1 MKYSRNINSMIMSA
15 MKAGEK
21 VKAETYKAFKA
32 KMLVEV
38 TAKGAKVTDINEL
51 PDATEINIINKMI
64 KERQESANLYE
75 QNGRKDL
82 AESELVEVGYLQE
95 LVPKAAST
103 SDINN
108 AIMKYVEVNG
118 DFTQKQMG
126 LVVKFV
132 KEQFENVDGGL
143 VANQIKAYLNPQ
155 I

>member
-64 KERQESANLYE
+64 KERQESANLYA

-82 AESELVEVGYLQE
+82 AESELVEAGYLQE
-95 LVPKAAST
+95 LVPKAASV

-108 AIMKYVEVNG
+108 AIMKYVEANG

-155 I
+155 V

>member
-51 PDATEINIINKMI
+51 PDSTEINIINKMI

-82 AESELVEVGYLQE
+82 AESELVEAGYLQE
-95 LVPKAAST
+95 LVPKAASA

-126 LVVKFV
+126 LVIKFV

-143 VANQIKAYLNPQ
+143 VANQVKAYLNPQ
-155 I
+155 V